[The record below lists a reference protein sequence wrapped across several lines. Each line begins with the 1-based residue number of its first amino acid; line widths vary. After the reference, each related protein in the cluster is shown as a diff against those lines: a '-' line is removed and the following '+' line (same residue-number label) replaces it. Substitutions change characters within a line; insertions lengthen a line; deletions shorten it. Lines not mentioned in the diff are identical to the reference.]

1 MSAWRARVVARVV
14 ERWCHADVNA
24 EIVAMELVWI
34 GARERAG
41 HSLQQVCHTATKVA
55 AKAACRQREWLMRPR
70 PPILMGS
77 VAAALARTARS
88 CGLSEKEAMVDSACR
103 MAVSA

>member
-1 MSAWRARVVARVV
+1 M

-88 CGLSEKEAMVDSACR
+88 PKSGQGVAPPLFTVFQRGWVLPNNQLIVEGE
-103 MAVSA
+103 